1 MTGMG
6 EHEKE
11 TDLRNKSPDIYKRRT
26 ERVQVVWPWYKRGR
40 CPNVVVF
47 CCGKMGLA
55 DENERFS
62 NSTVTLKMVFAD
74 LSRMECRESVR
85 RCTSGTIVCRH

>member
-1 MTGMG
+1 M
-6 EHEKE
+6 
-11 TDLRNKSPDIYKRRT
+11 LF
-26 ERVQVVWPWYKRGR
+26 
-40 CPNVVVF
+40 F

-74 LSRMECRESVR
+74 LSRMECRESVQ